1 MTWKSQANAV
11 IKPVLQAL
19 ALCVVSLASNA
30 DDYTGQGETPYFSII
45 LPENFQMTMRE
56 PVEDFQVYTISDRG
70 RPYLYVYVG
79 NAPSFP
85 ARTGLSPSDVSEL
98 DVPPL
103 KILSEWRA
111 GELAGRELL
120 AHLSAPTGWPTAL
133 HAWTADLPRD
143 ALSTAD
149 KMLFSLK
156 VRAVK

>member
-1 MTWKSQANAV
+1 MLKLT
-11 IKPVLQAL
+11 LQAL
-19 ALCVVSLASNA
+19 TFCVVSLACSA
-30 DDYTGQGETPYFSII
+30 DDRYGQGETPYFSIV
-45 LPENFQMTMRE
+45 LPEKFHMTMRE
-56 PVEDFQVYTISDRG
+56 PVEDFQVYTISKG
-70 RPYLYVYVG
+70 GLPYLYVYVG

-103 KILSEWRA
+103 KILSERRA

-120 AHLSAPTGWPTAL
+120 VRLSAPTGWPMAL
-133 HAWTADLPRD
+133 HAWTADLPGD

-149 KMLFSLK
+149 KMLFSLR